1 MYSAMMR
8 TFARILRRE
17 NNPDRMPMI
26 EFLGENFENVS

>member
-17 NNPDRMPMI
+17 NNPDRNPI
-26 EFLGENFENVS
+26 IDFLGPNY